1 MDPRLLTQLAIIVE
15 LGSVTKAAR
24 KLNVTQPTLS
34 RSIKIMEDRVG
45 GPLLRRERF
54 GVSPTEIG
62 RRLAEEGRRILQR
75 TETAQTMINE
85 WKHGLAGELR
95 VGVGP
100 MLAATLMGEFFAG
113 LMNEPPG
120 YSLKLH
126 SETAAR
132 VTKRLKD
139 EELDVAIIPFE
150 LNVAEEGL
158 VRELLF
164 QDRLAVFVGEDD
176 PLARTKQVNPQALA
190 PYQWIAV
197 GETSGLFDLTRETL
211 DRIGLP
217 GVAPTIENSGDV
229 TMTFR
234 MLESAKTCSLLPL
247 MQLLPY
253 TKRYRIAPVDLSMKL
268 QTRNVAFWTTQTSRD
283 RPEVLDFLSRLQ
295 GFIGDHLSAPSLPE
309 PDPQTPH
316 R

>member
-1 MDPRLLTQLAIIVE
+1 MDPKLLTQLAIIVE

-62 RRLAEEGRRILQR
+62 RRLAEEGRRILYR

-100 MLAATLMGEFFAG
+100 MLAATLMGEFFAE
-113 LMNEPPG
+113 LMNAPPG

-158 VRELLF
+158 FRELLF
-164 QDRLAVFVGEDD
+164 QDRLAVFVGEND
-176 PLARTKQVNPQALA
+176 PLARTKQVEPKALA

-253 TKRYRIAPVDLSMKL
+253 LARYRVAPVDLNMKL
-268 QTRNVAFWTTQTSRD
+268 QTRNVAFWTTQASRD
-283 RPEVLDFLSRLQ
+283 RPEVLDFLTRLQ
-295 GFIGDHLSAPSLPE
+295 RFLSDRFSPQSLPE
-309 PDPQTPH
+309 PEM
-316 R
+316 